1 MSKPLAIALAETR
14 KSVTTIINES
24 LDKIPVCVMRM
35 MLEEILNVLKVMESQ
50 ELALARQQC
59 ELPSTK
65 VEGFH

>member
-24 LDKIPVCVMRM
+24 FDRIPVCVMRM

-50 ELALARQQC
+50 ELVLAQQQYKDK
-59 ELPSTK
+59 E
-65 VEGFH
+65 EAD

>member
-24 LDKIPVCVMRM
+24 FDRIPVCVMRM

-50 ELALARQQC
+50 ELVLARQQYKDK
-59 ELPSTK
+59 E
-65 VEGFH
+65 EAD